1 MMRLGVHRSTAWR
14 VSRVNDSYE
23 LCPTYPKVL
32 AVPTQISDQE
42 LFGVKNFRKRGRI
55 PVCVWRLGCV
65 EKVYE
70 RGFEAVFTKKIVE
83 GPDVGDVCM
92 MRSAQPRINSHH
104 TNLDV
109 KMISLLA
116 QTSLERDEE
125 GKQICIIFDARPFL
139 SSVGNF
145 VRGGGFENSLIYRE
159 MRLVN
164 LDIQNIHC
172 VREAWVQING
182 LFSLCQSKNM
192 DYALTQSTVESQI
205 RNNTNSTSWLSYV
218 SQILCGAKSIASTIL
233 NGCSLL
239 IHCSDGW
246 DRTAQLSA
254 LAQLLLDPYFR
265 TFNGFQILIEKEW
278 CSFGHQFAARTGQIH
293 ASNTTTENYLNKD
306 RSPVFVQWLD
316 AVWQCVHQMPH
327 AFEFNEKMLE
337 VLYFH
342 VYSCK
347 YGTFLFNSEK
357 ERFDNDVFTKTRSIW
372 TDMND
377 ESLGN
382 TFINTTYKKVCA
394 PISGDLLDDQQVLCL
409 WPAYIDVRCKFHRAD
424 QK

>member
-1 MMRLGVHRSTAWR
+1 MMRLGIHRSTAWR

-32 AVPTQISDQE
+32 AVPTQISDKE

-70 RGFEAVFTKKIVE
+70 KGSEAVFAKEVE
-83 GPDVGDVCM
+83 GQDVGDVCI

-109 KMISLLA
+109 KMISMLA

-125 GKQICIIFDARPFL
+125 GKPICIIFDARPFL

-145 VRGGGFENSLIYRE
+145 ARGGGFENSLIYRE

-192 DYALTQSTVESQI
+192 DYVLTQSTVESQV
-205 RNNTNSTSWLSYV
+205 RNNSNSTSWLSYV
-218 SQILCGAKSIASTIL
+218 SQILCGAKKY
-233 NGCSLL
+233 C
-239 IHCSDGW
+239 IHH
-246 DRTAQLSA
+246 
-254 LAQLLLDPYFR
+254 P
-265 TFNGFQILIEKEW
+265 
-278 CSFGHQFAARTGQIH
+278 
-293 ASNTTTENYLNKD
+293 
-306 RSPVFVQWLD
+306 
-316 AVWQCVHQMPH
+316 
-327 AFEFNEKMLE
+327 
-337 VLYFH
+337 
-342 VYSCK
+342 
-347 YGTFLFNSEK
+347 
-357 ERFDNDVFTKTRSIW
+357 
-372 TDMND
+372 
-377 ESLGN
+377 
-382 TFINTTYKKVCA
+382 
-394 PISGDLLDDQQVLCL
+394 
-409 WPAYIDVRCKFHRAD
+409 
-424 QK
+424 